1 MGLSGSLALFSILAL
16 GGEILG
22 PMKGGLLSL
31 AGFGPFGNNPF
42 YAPPVVL
49 SVMLA
54 SLSKPWALP
63 DSFLQYTALFA
74 TNLAPVA
81 GRLRRS
87 WGGAGGCVHPS
98 TALLVAP
105 FQGSLN
111 LNNNGFTAGIVD
123 RVFISVILAL
133 EPASDRHR

>member
-1 MGLSGSLALFSILAL
+1 VQHPATRFDFIAEYGLVTILLNMGLSGSLALFSILAL

-63 DSFLQYTALFA
+63 DSF
-74 TNLAPVA
+74 
-81 GRLRRS
+81 
-87 WGGAGGCVHPS
+87 
-98 TALLVAP
+98 
-105 FQGSLN
+105 
-111 LNNNGFTAGIVD
+111 
-123 RVFISVILAL
+123 
-133 EPASDRHR
+133 